1 MLLKKISTFL
11 LLSSLLLITNFSSA
25 QEEETTD
32 TETSTTDQEPY
43 VQKKGFRFGLY
54 IGSYF
59 ANQYT
64 ANMYDGYGFDIDG
77 NRNNW
82 DNSLMNQK
90 INLELGGKGY
100 SGQIDQIAIAL
111 NVDPQT
117 WTFTPGDMPTNM
129 RYSPTMMLGL
139 HTIYSV
145 DVANSIL
152 INLNLVNLTASGNFT
167 IVTPQQS
174 NSSQINDR
182 IKTFEIRGREQ
193 RMMLQFGYQ
202 HIFGESSKINW
213 LVEGGLHATLAKFD
227 KNEIQINN
235 LRVDL
240 TSYFNNAAFAS
251 ALLFRRPVGFGMGA
265 FAGVGA
271 NLNLNPKMTIQL
283 LYNPTYERID
293 MGVSP
298 ALKLQHA
305 IGLRAYYNM

>member
-1 MLLKKISTFL
+1 MLLKKISTIL

-32 TETSTTDQEPY
+32 TETSATDQEPY

-54 IGSYF
+54 IGGYF

-90 INLELGGKGY
+90 INLELGAQGF
-100 SGQIDQIAIAL
+100 SGQTDQIAIAL

-129 RYSPTMMLGL
+129 RYSPTMMIGL

-152 INLNLVNLTASGNFT
+152 INLNLANLTASGNFT
-167 IVTPQQS
+167 IVTPQPA
-174 NSSQINDR
+174 NSTQINDR

-193 RMMLQFGYQ
+193 RMMMQFGYQ

-213 LVEGGLHATLAKFD
+213 FVEGGLHATLAKFD

-251 ALLFRRPVGFGMGA
+251 ALLFRRPIGIGMGA

-293 MGVSP
+293 MGVNP